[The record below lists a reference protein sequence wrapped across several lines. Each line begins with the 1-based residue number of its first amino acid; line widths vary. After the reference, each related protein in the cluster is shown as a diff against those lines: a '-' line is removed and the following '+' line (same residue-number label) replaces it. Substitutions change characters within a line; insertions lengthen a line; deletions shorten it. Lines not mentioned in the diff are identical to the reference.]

1 MFLQSYP
8 YQLKDV
14 ATTTVLELD
23 QIGKWSWTA
32 KVSMTKFLE
41 NWSNFWKIEYTKVFM
56 KNVLKKQILWMPQR
70 NAF

>member
-23 QIGKWSWTA
+23 QIGKRLRTA
-32 KVSMTKFLE
+32 KVFMNNFSK
-41 NWSNFWKIEYTKVFM
+41 NW
-56 KNVLKKQILWMPQR
+56 
-70 NAF
+70 